1 MFAGCKLSHR
11 AARLS
16 STAVRIGVRY
26 SRSRGNAL
34 PLGQTRERPDRL
46 SGSFCSNR
54 AEFVKEWSSLLGWIE
69 ILHCGKPLT

>member
-1 MFAGCKLSHR
+1 M
-11 AARLS
+11 
-16 STAVRIGVRY
+16 
-26 SRSRGNAL
+26 
-34 PLGQTRERPDRL
+34 GQTRERPDRL